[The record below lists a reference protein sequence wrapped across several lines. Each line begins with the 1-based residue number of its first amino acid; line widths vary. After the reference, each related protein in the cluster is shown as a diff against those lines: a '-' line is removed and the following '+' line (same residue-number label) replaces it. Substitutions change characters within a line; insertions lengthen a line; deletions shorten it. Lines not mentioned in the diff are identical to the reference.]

1 MARKPLHPGEMLKE
15 GFLQELGLSASALA
29 RHIGVPSNRLTSI
42 IAGKRGITGETAILL
57 GKALGTTPE
66 FWLNLQKTYELDVA
80 VASDTG
86 SRAKS
91 LKPISEVA

>member
-1 MARKPLHPGEMLKE
+1 MHPGEMLKE
-15 GFLQELGLSASALA
+15 GFLDELGLSATSLA
-29 RHIGVPSNRLTSI
+29 RHIGVPANRLTSI

-80 VASDTG
+80 ATSDTAK
-86 SRAKS
+86 RAN
-91 LKPISEVA
+91 LLEPIPQIA

>member
-1 MARKPLHPGEMLKE
+1 MLKE
-15 GFLQELGLSASALA
+15 GFLDELGLSATSLA
-29 RHIGVPSNRLTSI
+29 RHIGVPANRLTSI

-80 VASDTG
+80 ATSDAAKKARSIRPVAP
-86 SRAKS
+86 A
-91 LKPISEVA
+91 A

>member
-15 GFLQELGLSASALA
+15 GFLEELGLSASALA

-80 VASDTG
+80 AASDAA

-91 LKPISEVA
+91 LKPISEVV

>member
-1 MARKPLHPGEMLKE
+1 MHPGEMLKE
-15 GFLQELGLSASALA
+15 GFLDELGLSATSLA
-29 RHIGVPSNRLTSI
+29 RHIGVPANRLTSI

-80 VASDTG
+80 ATSDAAKKARSIRPVAP
-86 SRAKS
+86 A
-91 LKPISEVA
+91 A

>member
-1 MARKPLHPGEMLKE
+1 MARTPMHPGEMLKE
-15 GFLQELGLSASALA
+15 GFLDELGLSATSLA
-29 RHIGVPSNRLTSI
+29 RHIGVPANRLTSI

-80 VASDTG
+80 ATSDAAKKARSIRPVAP
-86 SRAKS
+86 A
-91 LKPISEVA
+91 A

>member
-15 GFLQELGLSASALA
+15 GFLEELDMSASALA

-42 IAGKRGITGETAILL
+42 IAGKRAITGETAILL

-80 VASDTG
+80 EASDAAK
-86 SRAKS
+86 RARN
-91 LKPISEVA
+91 IRQVTQVA

>member
-1 MARKPLHPGEMLKE
+1 MARTPMHPGEMLKE
-15 GFLQELGLSASALA
+15 GFLDELGLSATSLA
-29 RHIGVPSNRLTSI
+29 RHIGVPANRLTSI

-80 VASDTG
+80 ATSDVAKKARSI
-86 SRAKS
+86 R
-91 LKPISEVA
+91 PVAPAA